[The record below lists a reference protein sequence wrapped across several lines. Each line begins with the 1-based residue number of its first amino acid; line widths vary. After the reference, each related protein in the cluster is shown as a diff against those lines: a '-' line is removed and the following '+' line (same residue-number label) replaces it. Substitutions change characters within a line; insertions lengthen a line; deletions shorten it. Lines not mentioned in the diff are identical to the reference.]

1 MRLDNI
7 AAKYAN
13 VRKEVTS
20 VMGGK
25 VLDYEAKDILQSGI
39 RQGKM
44 EGLLEGKQETLL
56 ELVHDGLLSIDEAA
70 RRLKM
75 SKEEVEK
82 LSANYTP
89 DQENQ

>member
-39 RQGKM
+39 RQGKI
-44 EGLLEGKQETLL
+44 EGLLEGKQGTLL
-56 ELVHDGLLSIDEAA
+56 ELVHDGLLSVDEAA